1 MKKTRQFDDIKNGEL
16 IRFIVEPS
24 SSPYEKKGK
33 AHWDF
38 GIVVCS
44 YMKNFFA
51 VTTTGKWS
59 AFYTFNIRKDGM
71 DKSGKGAK
79 QIAFRIS
86 PQEAENNVDIQRF
99 LRIREQI
106 KALENEA
113 SCLNKQ
119 IDEGEI
125 IMFPEYPLPE
135 D

>member
-16 IRFIVEPS
+16 IRFLVEP
-24 SSPYEKKGK
+24 PFYEKEKK
-33 AHWDF
+33 AYWDF
-38 GIVVCS
+38 GIVVCD

-51 VTTTGKWS
+51 VTTTGKWN

-86 PQEAENNVDIQRF
+86 PQKAENNVAIQRF
-99 LRIREQI
+99 LKIREQI
-106 KALENEA
+106 KALEEDA
-113 SCLNKQ
+113 KDIGKKLS
-119 IDEGEI
+119 EGEI

>member
-16 IRFIVEPS
+16 IRFLVEP
-24 SSPYEKKGK
+24 PFYEKEKK

-38 GIVVCS
+38 GIVVCD

-51 VTTTGKWS
+51 VDTTGKWS

-86 PQEAENNVDIQRF
+86 PQEAENNVAIQRF
-99 LRIREQI
+99 LKIREQI
-106 KALENEA
+106 KALEEEA
-113 SCLNKQ
+113 TDIGKKLS
-119 IDEGEI
+119 EGEI

>member
-16 IRFIVEPS
+16 IRFLVEP
-24 SSPYEKKGK
+24 PFYEKEKK

-38 GIVVCS
+38 GIVVCD

-51 VTTTGKWS
+51 VATTGKWS

-99 LRIREQI
+99 LKIREQI
-106 KALENEA
+106 KALEKEA
-113 SCLNKQ
+113 QSLGKKLS
-119 IDEGEI
+119 EGEI

>member
-1 MKKTRQFDDIKNGEL
+1 MKRTRQFDDVKDGEL
-16 IRFIVEPS
+16 IRFLVEPS
-24 SSPYEKKGK
+24 SSPYDKKGK

-38 GIVVCS
+38 GIVVCA

-86 PQEAENNVDIQRF
+86 PQEAENNVAIQRF
-99 LRIREQI
+99 LKIREQI
-106 KALENEA
+106 KALEEEA
-113 SCLNKQ
+113 TDIGKKLS
-119 IDEGEI
+119 EGEI

>member
-1 MKKTRQFDDIKNGEL
+1 MKKTRQFDDIKDGEL
-16 IRFIVEPS
+16 IRFLVEP
-24 SSPYEKKGK
+24 PFYEKEKK
-33 AHWDF
+33 AYWKF
-38 GIVVCS
+38 GIVVCD

-86 PQEAENNVDIQRF
+86 PQEAANDIAILQF

-106 KALENEA
+106 KTLENEA
-113 SCLNKQ
+113 KRLNKQ
-119 IDEGEI
+119 IDEREI

>member
-33 AHWDF
+33 AHWNF
-38 GIVVCS
+38 GIVVCD

-51 VTTTGKWS
+51 VQTTSKWN
-59 AFYTFNIRKDGM
+59 AFYTFNIRK

-86 PQEAENNVDIQRF
+86 PQEAENNVAIQRF

-106 KALENEA
+106 KALENEE

>member
-1 MKKTRQFDDIKNGEL
+1 MNKTRQFDDIKDGEL
-16 IRFIVEPS
+16 IRFLVEP
-24 SSPYEKKGK
+24 PFYEKEKK
-33 AHWDF
+33 AYWKF
-38 GIVVCS
+38 GIVVCD

-86 PQEAENNVDIQRF
+86 PQEAANDIAILQF

-106 KALENEA
+106 KTLENEA
-113 SCLNKQ
+113 KRLNKQ
-119 IDEGEI
+119 IDEREI

>member
-16 IRFIVEPS
+16 IRFLVEPS
-24 SSPYEKKGK
+24 SSPYEKEVK

-38 GIVVCS
+38 GIVVCN

-51 VTTTGKWS
+51 VATTGKWN

-86 PQEAENNVDIQRF
+86 PQEAENNVAIQRF
-99 LRIREQI
+99 LKIREQI
-106 KALENEA
+106 KALEEEA
-113 SCLNKQ
+113 TDIGKKLS
-119 IDEGEI
+119 
-125 IMFPEYPLPE
+125 
-135 D
+135 

>member
-16 IRFIVEPS
+16 IRYLVKPPF
-24 SSPYEKKGK
+24 YEKEKK
-33 AHWDF
+33 AYWNF
-38 GIVVCS
+38 GIVVCD

-51 VTTTGKWS
+51 VTTTGKWN

-86 PQEAENNVDIQRF
+86 PQEAENNVAIQQF

-106 KALENEA
+106 KTLENEA
-113 SCLNKQ
+113 KCLNKQ
-119 IDEGEI
+119 INEGEI

>member
-16 IRFIVEPS
+16 IRFLVEPS
-24 SSPYEKKGK
+24 SSPYEKEVK

-38 GIVVCS
+38 GIVVCD

-51 VTTTGKWS
+51 VATTGKWN

-86 PQEAENNVDIQRF
+86 PQEAENNVAIQRF
-99 LRIREQI
+99 LRICEQI
-106 KALENEA
+106 KALEKEA
-113 SCLNKQ
+113 RCLNKQ

>member
-16 IRFIVEPS
+16 IRFLVKPS
-24 SSPYEKKGK
+24 PSPYEKEKK
-33 AHWDF
+33 AYWDF
-38 GIVVCS
+38 GIVVCD

-51 VTTTGKWS
+51 VTTTGEWS
-59 AFYTFNIRKDGM
+59 AFYTSNIRKDGM

-86 PQEAENNVDIQRF
+86 PQEAKNNVIQRF

-106 KALENEA
+106 KTLENEA
-113 SCLNKQ
+113 QSLGKKLA
-119 IDEGEI
+119 EGEI
-125 IMFPEYPLPE
+125 ILFPEYPLPE

>member
-16 IRFIVEPS
+16 IRFLVEP
-24 SSPYEKKGK
+24 PFYEKEKK

-38 GIVVCS
+38 GIVVCD

-86 PQEAENNVDIQRF
+86 PQEAENNVAIQRF
-99 LRIREQI
+99 LKIREQI
-106 KALENEA
+106 KALEEEA
-113 SCLNKQ
+113 TDIGKKLS
-119 IDEGEI
+119 EGEI

>member
-16 IRFIVEPS
+16 IRFLVEPS
-24 SSPYEKKGK
+24 SSPYEKEVK

-38 GIVVCS
+38 GIVVCD

-51 VTTTGKWS
+51 VATTGKWN

-86 PQEAENNVDIQRF
+86 PQEAENNVAIQRF
-99 LRIREQI
+99 LKIREQI
-106 KALENEA
+106 KALEEEA
-113 SCLNKQ
+113 KDIGKKLS
-119 IDEGEI
+119 EGEI

>member
-1 MKKTRQFDDIKNGEL
+1 
-16 IRFIVEPS
+16 
-24 SSPYEKKGK
+24 
-33 AHWDF
+33 
-38 GIVVCS
+38 
-44 YMKNFFA
+44 MKNFFA
-51 VTTTGKWS
+51 VTTTGKWN

-86 PQEAENNVDIQRF
+86 PQEAKNNVAIQQF

-106 KALENEA
+106 KALEKEA
-113 SCLNKQ
+113 TCLNKQ

>member
-1 MKKTRQFDDIKNGEL
+1 MDYGEVTRLKY
-16 IRFIVEPS
+16 IVP
-24 SSPYEKKGK
+24 
-33 AHWDF
+33 
-38 GIVVCS
+38 
-44 YMKNFFA
+44 
-51 VTTTGKWS
+51 
-59 AFYTFNIRKDGM
+59 YTFNIRKDGM

-86 PQEAENNVDIQRF
+86 PQEAENNVAIQRF

-106 KALENEA
+106 KALENEE

>member
-1 MKKTRQFDDIKNGEL
+1 MKRTRQFDDIKNGEL
-16 IRFIVEPS
+16 IRYLVKPPF
-24 SSPYEKKGK
+24 YEKEKK
-33 AHWDF
+33 AYWNF
-38 GIVVCS
+38 GIVVCAS
-44 YMKNFFA
+44 MKNFFA
-51 VTTTGKWS
+51 VLTLNKWN

-86 PQEAENNVDIQRF
+86 PQEAENNVAIQQF

-106 KALENEA
+106 KTLENEA
-113 SCLNKQ
+113 KRLNKQ
-119 IDEGEI
+119 INEGEI

>member
-16 IRFIVEPS
+16 IRFFVKPS
-24 SSPYEKKGK
+24 SFPYEKEVK

-38 GIVVCS
+38 GIVVCD

-51 VTTTGKWS
+51 VATTGKWS

-86 PQEAENNVDIQRF
+86 PQEAENNVAIRVF
-99 LRIREQI
+99 LKTAE
-106 KALENEA
+106 
-113 SCLNKQ
+113 
-119 IDEGEI
+119 
-125 IMFPEYPLPE
+125 
-135 D
+135 

>member
-1 MKKTRQFDDIKNGEL
+1 MNKTRQFDDIKNGEL
-16 IRFIVEPS
+16 IRYLVKPPF
-24 SSPYEKKGK
+24 YEKEKK
-33 AHWDF
+33 AYWKF
-38 GIVVCS
+38 GIVVCD

-86 PQEAENNVDIQRF
+86 PQEAENNVAIQQF

-106 KALENEA
+106 KTLENEA
-113 SCLNKQ
+113 KRLNKQ
-119 IDEGEI
+119 IDEWEI

>member
-16 IRFIVEPS
+16 IRYLVKPPF
-24 SSPYEKKGK
+24 YEKEKK
-33 AHWDF
+33 AYWNF
-38 GIVVCS
+38 GIVVCD

-51 VTTTGKWS
+51 VQTISKWN

-86 PQEAENNVDIQRF
+86 PQEAENNVAIQQF

-106 KALENEA
+106 KTLENEA
-113 SCLNKQ
+113 TCLNKQ

-135 D
+135 A